1 MSLGRATE
9 EEMNENEPF
18 PCTTLESSLQRL
30 INHGTFKYVHRIFH
44 WIIIHSIAKEN
55 KEEGY
60 LYYNPNSL
68 PYNPTAPLR
77 NTVPYIPIDITDD
90 HIQLSSLVPPEY
102 VHHDIR
108 KYIEQVNNQRTPED
122 VEEMKFIREGL
133 GLDSVT
139 KNLMM
144 LGSVLD
150 DDAISLSS
158 DDDIEVPPKGSGE
171 SDSEEYI
178 PHYPPR
184 TLKEIYSLPHKNR
197 GDLKDG
203 LNVST
208 DEISK
213 VINVIQENELPQEEL
228 EDLLKEGNTANKTDV
243 RKDR

>member
-1 MSLGRATE
+1 
-9 EEMNENEPF
+9 
-18 PCTTLESSLQRL
+18 
-30 INHGTFKYVHRIFH
+30 
-44 WIIIHSIAKEN
+44 
-55 KEEGY
+55 
-60 LYYNPNSL
+60 
-68 PYNPTAPLR
+68 
-77 NTVPYIPIDITDD
+77 
-90 HIQLSSLVPPEY
+90 
-102 VHHDIR
+102 
-108 KYIEQVNNQRTPED
+108 
-122 VEEMKFIREGL
+122 MKFIREGL

-158 DDDIEVPPKGSGE
+158 DDDIEVPPKGSGD

-208 DEISK
+208 DDISK

>member
-1 MSLGRATE
+1 MVLSNMFTVSFIELSFIT
-9 EEMNENEPF
+9 
-18 PCTTLESSLQRL
+18 
-30 INHGTFKYVHRIFH
+30 
-44 WIIIHSIAKEN
+44 IAKEN

-158 DDDIEVPPKGSGE
+158 DDDIEVPPKCSGE

-243 RKDR
+243 RGR